1 MLTVRMLYY
10 GVCFFLSSFF
20 FSFLFR
26 DSSFLSNLSTY
37 TMTNFEGA
45 MKHFKVSFPLINAEL
60 LASYFSALVAQGIL
74 PVPKKTIKGT

>member
-1 MLTVRMLYY
+1 MECVS
-10 GVCFFLSSFF
+10 FFLLF